1 MQREA
6 ESGACE
12 NIGDHFENE
21 RAATSSVEDVP
32 FAPFKGDASRHHV
45 RVFSS
50 CREVPASSSRSF
62 RQHEHVGGSSVASC
76 PRELE
81 ARLRRRKRSGA
92 DNRSSSSEDE
102 GRAAG
107 RGKRGRASVKM
118 EVTAD
123 GKRRLRFV
131 EEEEEK
137 KVEGEED
144 GAARKIS
151 FASKRRPT
159 AFPGKAR
166 HVSDEEE
173 DSDDGRGTCTR
184 WTMDRTVGI
193 NIVDLGFWGDVL
205 VPLRTGS

>member
-1 MQREA
+1 
-6 ESGACE
+6 
-12 NIGDHFENE
+12 
-21 RAATSSVEDVP
+21 
-32 FAPFKGDASRHHV
+32 
-45 RVFSS
+45 
-50 CREVPASSSRSF
+50 
-62 RQHEHVGGSSVASC
+62 
-76 PRELE
+76 
-81 ARLRRRKRSGA
+81 LRRRKRSGA

-193 NIVDLGFWGDVL
+193 NIVDLGRRLGTTAY
-205 VPLRTGS
+205 R